1 MPAGPVAGFSA
12 DLPPYFISQCH
23 QIQKI
28 MIVDPI
34 GDLLSALKAGIPD
47 PNKLP
52 ARARE
57 ELSALYVEFQEIEQ
71 PKLERVTIR
80 DGLDGFWITVP
91 ESLPDRTILFL
102 HGGGF
107 TVGSTRDH
115 MGICTNLARACRS
128 QVFSVDYRLAPEHI
142 FPAAAEDALCAYR
155 YLIAQGIPPHH
166 IVPIGISAGGT
177 LVIDLLITA
186 RDANLALPLAA
197 VCLSPIT
204 DMQFSGESV
213 ERNAGLDW
221 ITPARLHAIRTVY
234 LAGKDQNDSLASPVH
249 ARLHR
254 LPRLYI
260 QIGTH
265 ELLLSDVAAFVQ
277 KARWA
282 GSPVQLELWEGMFH
296 CWQVFSRDVPEAKRA
311 IEHIGSF
318 VQDALNR

>member
-1 MPAGPVAGFSA
+1 MTT
-12 DLPPYFISQCH
+12 
-23 QIQKI
+23 
-28 MIVDPI
+28 DPI

-52 ARARE
+52 VRARE
-57 ELSALYVEFQEIEQ
+57 DFTALYTEFQEIEQ
-71 PKLERVTIR
+71 PKLERVVIR
-80 DGLDGFWITVP
+80 EGLDGFWITVP
-91 ESLPDRTILFL
+91 ESLPER
-102 HGGGF
+102 GY

-115 MGICTNLARACRS
+115 IGICTNLARFCRS
-128 QVFSVDYRLAPEHI
+128 QVFSVDYRLAPEHV
-142 FPAAAEDALCAYR
+142 FPAAAEDALCAYQ
-155 YLIAQGIPPHH
+155 YLIAHGILPHH
-166 IVPIGISAGGT
+166 IIPIGISAGGT
-177 LVIDLLITA
+177 LVLDLLISA
-186 RDANLALPLAA
+186 RDAKLALPLAA

-213 ERNAGLDW
+213 ERNTGLDW
-221 ITPARLHAIRTVY
+221 ITPAKLHAIRTVY
-234 LAGKDQNDSLASPVH
+234 LAGKDTNDPLASPVH
-249 ARLHR
+249 ARLHG

>member
-1 MPAGPVAGFSA
+1 
-12 DLPPYFISQCH
+12 
-23 QIQKI
+23 

-47 PNKLP
+47 PKILP
-52 ARARE
+52 TRARE
-57 ELSALYVEFQEIEQ
+57 EFSALYVEFQEIEQ
-71 PKLERVTIR
+71 PKLEHVVIR

-91 ESLPDRTILFL
+91 ESLPERTILFF

-107 TVGSTRDH
+107 SVGSTRDH
-115 MGICTNLARACRS
+115 IGICTNLARACCS

-142 FPAAAEDALCAYR
+142 FPAATEDALCAYQ
-155 YLIAQGIPPHH
+155 YLIAHGVLPHH
-166 IVPIGISAGGT
+166 IVPIGISSGGT
-177 LVIDLLITA
+177 LVLDLLISA
-186 RDANLALPLAA
+186 RDEKLALPIAA
-197 VCLSPIT
+197 VCLSPLT

-221 ITPARLHAIRTVY
+221 ITPARLHAIRAVY
-234 LAGKDQNDSLASPVH
+234 LAGKDPSDPLASPVH
-249 ARLHR
+249 AKLQR

-296 CWQVFSRDVPEAKRA
+296 CWQVFSRDVPEARRA

>member
-1 MPAGPVAGFSA
+1 
-12 DLPPYFISQCH
+12 
-23 QIQKI
+23 
-28 MIVDPI
+28 MIIDPI

-47 PNKLP
+47 SSRLP
-52 ARARE
+52 SRARE
-57 ELSALYVEFQEIEQ
+57 EFSKLYVEFQEIEQ
-71 PKLERVTIR
+71 PKLEPVVIR

-91 ESLPDRTILFL
+91 ESLPERTVLFL

-115 MGICTNLARACRS
+115 IGICTNLARACRS
-128 QVFSVDYRLAPEHI
+128 RVFSVDYRLAPEHV
-142 FPAAAEDALCAYR
+142 FPAAAKDALCAYQ
-155 YLIAQGIPPHH
+155 YLIAHGIAPHH
-166 IVPIGISAGGT
+166 IVPVGISAGGT
-177 LVIDLLITA
+177 LVLDLLISA
-186 RDANLALPLAA
+186 RDAKLALPLAA
-197 VCLSPIT
+197 VCLSPLT
-204 DMQFSGESV
+204 DMQFAGESV
-213 ERNAGLDW
+213 TRNAELDW

-234 LAGKDQNDSLASPVH
+234 LGGKDPGDPLASPVH
-249 ARLHR
+249 ARLHG

-260 QIGTH
+260 QVGTH

-318 VQDALNR
+318 VQDSLTR

>member
-57 ELSALYVEFQEIEQ
+57 EFSALYVEFQEIEQ

-155 YLIAQGIPPHH
+155 YLIAQGIPP
-166 IVPIGISAGGT
+166 II
-177 LVIDLLITA
+177 LF
-186 RDANLALPLAA
+186 R
-197 VCLSPIT
+197 
-204 DMQFSGESV
+204 SV
-213 ERNAGLDW
+213 SRQEV
-221 ITPARLHAIRTVY
+221 RL
-234 LAGKDQNDSLASPVH
+234 
-249 ARLHR
+249 
-254 LPRLYI
+254 
-260 QIGTH
+260 
-265 ELLLSDVAAFVQ
+265 
-277 KARWA
+277 
-282 GSPVQLELWEGMFH
+282 
-296 CWQVFSRDVPEAKRA
+296 
-311 IEHIGSF
+311 
-318 VQDALNR
+318 

>member
-1 MPAGPVAGFSA
+1 
-12 DLPPYFISQCH
+12 
-23 QIQKI
+23 

-47 PNKLP
+47 PGKPL
-52 ARARE
+52 AKVRE
-57 ELSALYVEFQEIEQ
+57 EFSALYGEFQTIEK
-71 PKLERVTIR
+71 PKMERVVIR

-91 ESLPDRTILFL
+91 ESLPERTVLFF

-107 TVGSTRDH
+107 LVGSTSDYL
-115 MGICTNLARACRS
+115 GFCANLARACRS
-128 QVFSVDYRLAPEHI
+128 QVFSVDYRLAPEHV

-155 YLIAQGIPPHH
+155 YLITHGILPHH
-166 IVPIGISAGGT
+166 IIPIGISAGGT
-177 LVIDLLITA
+177 LVLDLLISA
-186 RDANLALPLAA
+186 RDQKLALPLAA
-197 VCLSPIT
+197 ICLSPVT

-213 ERNAGLDW
+213 ARNTGLDW
-221 ITPARLHAIRTVY
+221 ITPARLNAIRTAY
-234 LAGKDQNDSLASPVH
+234 LAGKDPNDPLASPVH
-249 ARLHR
+249 ARLHG

-265 ELLLSDVAAFVQ
+265 ELLLSDVAAFVE

-296 CWQVFSRDVPEAKRA
+296 CWQVFSRDVQEGRRA

>member
-1 MPAGPVAGFSA
+1 
-12 DLPPYFISQCH
+12 
-23 QIQKI
+23 
-28 MIVDPI
+28 MIIDPI

-47 PNKLP
+47 SNKLP
-52 ARARE
+52 SRARE
-57 ELSALYVEFQEIEQ
+57 DFSKLYTEFQEIEQ
-71 PKLERVTIR
+71 PKLEQVVIR

-91 ESLPDRTILFL
+91 ESLPERTVLFL

-115 MGICTNLARACRS
+115 IGICTNLARACRS
-128 QVFSVDYRLAPEHI
+128 RVFSVDYRLAPEHV
-142 FPAAAEDALCAYR
+142 FPSAAEDALCAYQ
-155 YLIAQGIPPHH
+155 YLIAHGIPPHH

-177 LVIDLLITA
+177 LVIDLLISA
-186 RDANLALPLAA
+186 RDQKLPLPLAA
-197 VCLSPIT
+197 VCLSPLT
-204 DMQFSGESV
+204 DMQFGGESV
-213 ERNAGLDW
+213 ARNAELDW
-221 ITPARLHAIRTVY
+221 ITPARLHAICTVY
-234 LAGKDQNDSLASPVH
+234 LGGKDPKDPLASPVH
-249 ARLHR
+249 ARLHG

-260 QIGTH
+260 QVGTH

-318 VQDALNR
+318 VQDTLTR

>member
-1 MPAGPVAGFSA
+1 
-12 DLPPYFISQCH
+12 
-23 QIQKI
+23 

-34 GDLLSALKAGIPD
+34 GDLLSALKAGVPD
-47 PNKLP
+47 PGKLP
-52 ARARE
+52 LRARE
-57 ELSALYVEFQEIEQ
+57 EFTALYVEFQEIEQ
-71 PKLERVTIR
+71 PKLERVVIR

-91 ESLPDRTILFL
+91 ESLPERTLLFF

-107 TVGSTRDH
+107 SVGSTRDH
-115 MGICTNLARACRS
+115 IGLCTNLARACRS
-128 QVFSVDYRLAPEHI
+128 RVFSVDYRLAPEHV
-142 FPAAAEDALCAYR
+142 FPAAANDALCAYQ

-166 IVPIGISAGGT
+166 IIPIGISAGGT
-177 LVIDLLITA
+177 LVLDLLISA
-186 RDANLALPLAA
+186 RDAKLALPLAA

-204 DMQFSGESV
+204 DLQFSGESV
-213 ERNAGLDW
+213 ERNSVLDW
-221 ITPARLHAIRTVY
+221 ITPLRFHAIRSVY
-234 LAGKDQNDSLASPVH
+234 LAGKDPKDPLASPVH
-249 ARLHR
+249 ARLHG

-296 CWQVFSRDVPEAKRA
+296 CWQVFARDIPEAKRS